1 MNLTNSGVK
10 RPRSSL
16 KRFFASSLSSLYIA
30 LDNCRSLT
38 SSGTSSPRASQSTST
53 TSMELFSTA
62 IFVNDLSLSI
72 SALGSTLTVSNQF
85 LILIGIMTNPVSN
98 KSLTTPLLSS
108 WTASCWMKN
117 TVGCFQKNLE
127 RKIDDFVLKPRD
139 YFSLSPASMFD
150 PLCQSS

>member
-85 LILIGIMTNPVSN
+85 LILIGITTNPVSN
-98 KSLTTPLLSS
+98 KTLTTPLLSS

-117 TVGCFQKNLE
+117 TSYCWLFPK
-127 RKIDDFVLKPRD
+127 KIDDFVLKPRD